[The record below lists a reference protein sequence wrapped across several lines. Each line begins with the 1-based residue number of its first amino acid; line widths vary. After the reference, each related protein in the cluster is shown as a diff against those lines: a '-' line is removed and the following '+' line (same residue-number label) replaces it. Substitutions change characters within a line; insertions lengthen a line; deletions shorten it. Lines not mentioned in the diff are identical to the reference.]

1 MRFMLRFALITALAL
16 AMPAA
21 ANLLRSGDL
30 RVHYSAVPT
39 TSLAPEVARQ
49 YGITR
54 SANRVLLNVAV
65 RRGEPGADEAVA
77 AKVQAS
83 ATNLAGQ
90 RLELRMREVR
100 DGEAL
105 YYLGE
110 ARVTGQD
117 TLRFDITVGVDGQ
130 APMHVDF
137 SQEFFPQ

>member
-21 ANLLRSGDL
+21 ANVLRSGDL

-49 YGITR
+49 YGLTR

-77 AKVQAS
+77 ANVQAS

-100 DGEAL
+100 DGDAL

-117 TLRFDITVGVDGQ
+117 TLRFEISVTVPGQ
-130 APMHVDF
+130 APMRVDF